1 MKKVI
6 LPAAL
11 AMMVSVMPLAPS
23 AIAQT
28 PTPTAAPAA
37 QAGQTILTVM
47 ASDQKKVVQDL
58 LVASLRFEVENKD
71 ARKVQDDINK
81 AMKTALDNAKAEAA
95 LKVSTGAYY
104 VYQYDPN
111 PAPPKPLSAAEMQ
124 KRQVWKGSQ
133 SIEIKSK
140 DAEKV
145 LNLVSKLQ
153 EMGFAMNGLNYTLS
167 PELMEAQ
174 KDELIVGALKKV
186 QSKAELVTKAMGKSS
201 YEILELN
208 VDNSY
213 MPPPMVAMSM
223 SARGGAMAKEADMA
237 APVAAPAEDDVTLS
251 VTAKVALK

>member
-1 MKKVI
+1 MKKMI

-11 AMMVSVMPLAPS
+11 VLMMS
-23 AIAQT
+23 AVPFGLSAQAQT
-28 PTPTAAPAA
+28 PSSAVPAV
-37 QAGQTILTVM
+37 QTGHTILTVM

-71 ARKVQDDINK
+71 ARMVQDDINK
-81 AMKTALDNAKAEAA
+81 AMKAALDSAKADDAV
-95 LKVSTGAYY
+95 KVSTGAYY

-133 SIEIKSK
+133 SIELKSK

-145 LNLVSKLQ
+145 LNLVGKLQ

-186 QSKAELVTKAMGKSS
+186 QDKAALVTKAMGKAS
-201 YEILELN
+201 YDIIELN

-223 SARGGAMAKEADMA
+223 SARGGRMEKADMA

-251 VTAKVALK
+251 VTAKVLLK